1 MESMVI
7 FMRVNVACAKEGR
20 QPRTVAPCDMRR
32 RCLDRAARRTA
43 MNTAPPRAR
52 DRRGG
57 FDRFVD
63 GQADSALFELV
74 EGVVVMMTNPTEVH
88 EQIASNIGAP

>member
-1 MESMVI
+1 
-7 FMRVNVACAKEGR
+7 
-20 QPRTVAPCDMRR
+20 
-32 RCLDRAARRTA
+32 

-74 EGVVVMMTNPTEVH
+74 EGVVVMMTNPPEVH
-88 EQIASNIGAP
+88 EQIAANIGAP